1 MMSLSSLTLAFIAA
15 LAFVLDRAL
24 GEPKKFHPLVGLGRW
39 AKFVERLL
47 WQPFCE
53 VPVSIPTSS
62 PNTSRKFL
70 VLMSGFVAWCAV
82 LLPVVVLLSFLIGML
97 PEPLMLV
104 ATLIVVY
111 FSIAPRSLAEHALAV
126 YRPLEGT
133 TKSLEALSPDE
144 LVSARTACA
153 MIVSR
158 ETDTLSRTELATAT
172 VETVV
177 ENANDAVIAPLFW
190 FFVAGLPGILLFRV
204 ANTLDA
210 MWGYRSQRYR
220 WFGRFAA
227 RADDVLAYIPAR
239 LTVALFSLID
249 SRAYAVARRD
259 GRSWY
264 SPNSGLVMAAGAG
277 ALDLQLGGP
286 AYYDG
291 HMKGRPLL
299 GTGRLAEPQDIPRA
313 LALVKRA
320 YLLLLGLMLIV
331 GALV

>member
-1 MMSLSSLTLAFIAA
+1 MISLGSLTLAFIAA

-24 GEPKKFHPLVGLGRW
+24 GEPKKFHPLIGLGRW

-53 VPVSIPTSS
+53 VPDSIPAPS
-62 PNTSRKFL
+62 PYTARKTL
-70 VLMSGFVAWCAV
+70 VLMSGFVAWCVV
-82 LLPVVVLLSFLIGML
+82 LLPVVVLLTLLIGIL
-97 PEPLMLV
+97 PEPLMLI

-126 YRPLEGT
+126 YRPLED
-133 TKSLEALSPDE
+133 AIQSPEE
-144 LVSARTACA
+144 LTQARAACA

-158 ETDTLSRTELATAT
+158 DTDTLSRSELATAA

-299 GTGRLAEPQDIPRA
+299 GTGRLPEPQDIPRA